1 MDWQALCLPSYTP
14 MTAAPLSQPDIVA
27 ELFEI
32 QAERRR
38 LDERA
43 TELLMLLHKPRK
55 DQKRPITLIFG
66 KNVIRWDGGALAIS
80 GKGYK
85 FVKALYE
92 ADEMQLEIAALEELV
107 WQGDIEEKGMIVKQH
122 TFVVALQRFSEKLEK
137 EKFPYKLLP
146 VRSKEKYEIMER
158 KTGKKP
164 IAKRIQSEI
173 IGAKLGITI
182 NCENVR
188 SD

>member
-1 MDWQALCLPSYTP
+1 
-14 MTAAPLSQPDIVA
+14 MTVAPLSQPDIVA

-38 LDERA
+38 LDERE
-43 TELLMLLHKPRK
+43 TELLTLLQTPKK
-55 DQKRPITLIFG
+55 GTKRPVCLVFG
-66 KNVIRWDGGALAIS
+66 KNVIRWDGGALAIM

-92 ADEMQLEIAALEELV
+92 ADEMRLEIEALEALV
-107 WQGDIEEKGMIVKQH
+107 WRDDMEEKGKIVKQH
-122 TFVVALQRFSEKLEK
+122 TFVVALQRISEKLERA
-137 EKFPYKLLP
+137 KFPYKLLP
-146 VRSKEKYEIMER
+146 IRSKERHEIMER
-158 KTGKKP
+158 KPGKKP
-164 IAKRIQSEI
+164 TAKRIQSEI
-173 IGAKLGITI
+173 IGAKLGITV